1 MEVHHHS
8 HTARKKWTHYFW
20 EFLMLF
26 LAVFCGF
33 LAEYQLEHK
42 IEKDREYQY
51 MQSFLED
58 LRSDTTQCNTV
69 IDVGQKQL
77 LVLDSLIDLINNE
90 STSNDNIARLYM
102 LAANSGRIIN
112 VTFENRTSSQLKN
125 AGGLRL
131 VRKKVVADSIP
142 RYWTL
147 VSVCESISARL
158 ETGGNERI
166 NVSVQLFHNKY
177 YIRENK
183 PLAPVTG
190 IKKGVQ
196 LIKTDPALLAEYS
209 NRCFSRKL
217 VLTNY
222 LNVLAMSKQRATRL
236 MEQIK
241 EAYHLQ

>member
-1 MEVHHHS
+1 MEVHAHS

-42 IEKDREYQY
+42 IEKDREHQY

-58 LRSDTTQCNTV
+58 LQSDTTQLNAV
-69 IDVGQKQL
+69 IDFGQKQL
-77 LVLDSLIDLINNE
+77 LVLDSLIDLINNQ
-90 STSNDNIARLYM
+90 SINNDNIVQLYM
-102 LAANSGRIIN
+102 LAANSGRIVN
-112 VTFENRTSSQLKN
+112 MTFENRTSSQLKN

-131 VRKKVVADSIP
+131 IRKKMIADSIP
-142 RYWTL
+142 GYWTL
-147 VSVCESISARL
+147 ISVCDAISARL
-158 ETGGNERI
+158 ETIGNERS
-166 NVSVQLFHNKY
+166 NVAVQLFHNKY

-183 PLAPVTG
+183 SLAPVTG
-190 IKKGVQ
+190 IKEGVQ
-196 LIKTDPALLAEYS
+196 LIKSDLALMAEYS

-222 LNVLAMSKQRATRL
+222 LNLLAISKQRATRL
-236 MEQIK
+236 TEQIK
-241 EAYHLQ
+241 EAYDL